1 MAGNLWVMSIEQL
14 ESKLMELPPKERR
27 RFARWFYDHENEIL
41 EPGDDETAPEVYA
54 EVIRRREELRAQPG
68 LAVPVTDEWFEQL
81 KAKVRNAR
89 AAQASAR

>member
-1 MAGNLWVMSIEQL
+1 MSIEQI
-14 ESKLMELPPKERR
+14 ESKLMEMPPEERR

-41 EPGDDETAPEVYA
+41 QPGDEEVAADVYA
-54 EVIRRREELRAQPG
+54 EVIRRREELQARPG

-89 AAQASAR
+89 AAQAPAR